1 MDDLLKEAIADAKA
15 VRETAL
21 QNAKIALE
29 EAFTPKLQSMLSK
42 KIQSEVESEEE
53 GEYEEDEEGG
63 EEEAPAPEA
72 GGEEGGEGEKD
83 VDVEVPE
90 DSEEEGEEE
99 VPAEEAEEVPAEEDE
114 EETDED
120 LDLEAII
127 RELEAEEEGGEEE
140 PAEEG
145 DEEEVDET
153 IEVNGVRY
161 QPIKEEEDED
171 GEEVAENN
179 DVSSGIG
186 TGDNKQPAPKANK
199 EDTEDPEGDS
209 TNSQKMGEGLG
220 TDTANTSDRK
230 SPGKEVEEEVDLE
243 EVLKMLGEDGD
254 DDDDEGGEEVAAEN
268 TQLKSDL
275 GEHRKV
281 IKFLKSKLNEVNLL
295 NAKLLFTNKL
305 FKNFNLSND
314 QKMRVVETFDRA
326 SSLREVKLVYSTI
339 AESFG
344 YAGSNTI
351 SKSYAITENAS
362 KPIAS
367 TKSSKKVISEG
378 EDMAARF
385 KKLAGIL

>member
-1 MDDLLKEAIADAKA
+1 
-15 VRETAL
+15 
-21 QNAKIALE
+21 
-29 EAFTPKLQSMLSK
+29 S
-42 KIQSEVESEEE
+42 
-53 GEYEEDEEGG
+53 
-63 EEEAPAPEA
+63 
-72 GGEEGGEGEKD
+72 
-83 VDVEVPE
+83 
-90 DSEEEGEEE
+90 
-99 VPAEEAEEVPAEEDE
+99 AEEAEVEASEESE

-127 RELEAEEEGGEEE
+127 RELEAEEEGEEE
-140 PAEEG
+140 PTEEG
-145 DEEEVDET
+145 GEEEVDET

-161 QPIKEEEDED
+161 TPIKEEEDEE

-179 DVSSGIG
+179 DVSSDIG
-186 TGDNKQPAPKANK
+186 KGDNKQPATKANDD
-199 EDTEDPEGDS
+199 DTEDPDGGIKS
-209 TNSQKMGEGLG
+209 AKMEGLG
-220 TDTANTSDRK
+220 NDTANTSDRK
-230 SPGKEVEEEVDLE
+230 APGKEVEEEVDLE
-243 EVLKMLGEDGD
+243 EVLKMLGEEEETEE
-254 DDDDEGGEEVAAEN
+254 DEGGEEVAAEN
-268 TQLKSDL
+268 VQLKSDL

-351 SKSYAITENAS
+351 SKSFAIKESAS
-362 KPIAS
+362 KPVAS
-367 TKSSKKVISEG
+367 TKSEKKVISEG
-378 EDMAARF
+378 DDMASRF